1 MVKAYGQSDQRLAE
15 YAEATFLP
23 QDDILREVLKR
34 AKEAGLPEIH
44 VGPMDGLHL
53 EVLTRAAGAIRAVE
67 IGTLGGYSG
76 ICIARGLA
84 AGGKLFTLEA
94 EEEHADVAREAFE
107 LAGVADRVEIIVG
120 PALDNLP
127 QLADEG
133 PFDLVFIDADKEN
146 YPGYLNWAA
155 AHLRVGGLAIGDNTF
170 AWGGIP
176 DAETRRTSHSANA
189 LHVFN
194 EHMATGG
201 RFRATI
207 LPTGEG
213 LTVGVKIR

>member
-1 MVKAYGQSDQRLAE
+1 MAKAYGQSDERLAE
-15 YAEATFLP
+15 YAERTFQP
-23 QDDILREVLKR
+23 QDAILVEVLRR
-34 AKEAGLPEIH
+34 AKESGLPEIH

-53 EVLTRAAGAIRAVE
+53 EVLTRAAGAVRAVE

-84 AGGKLFTLEA
+84 PGGKLFTLEVDN
-94 EEEHADVAREAFE
+94 EHADVAREAFE
-107 LAGVADRVEIIVG
+107 LAGVADRVEVIVG

-155 AHLRVGGLAIGDNTF
+155 EHLRLGGLAIGDNTF

-176 DAETRRTSHSANA
+176 DAETRKNSHSAGA
-189 LHVFN
+189 LHIFN